1 VTTRFVPALI
11 AGLFITF
18 ATVACSAAPSASPT
32 ASADTSITWVNQG
45 ARQLVPIVVSSDL
58 AAGSNRFLV
67 SVVDPQ
73 NKPLAAA
80 DQAAKM
86 NFYDLAGN
94 TSSPA
99 VTVDGTYMSVLDRLP
114 GLYRAAVDF
123 PHAGQWGLE
132 LTLTDS
138 SSQQQSG
145 RLSFPVR
152 DQSSTPAIGAP
163 AIPSDTPTATTAD
176 GIHAISTDST
186 PDPDFY
192 TTSVKQALEKHEPF
206 FLIFATP
213 AFCRTQ
219 TCGPALDVVKS
230 VAADYKDKV
239 TFIHVEPYKL
249 QMANGQLQPVFTGS
263 DLTPVQPTLDWGLP
277 TEPYAFVVDA
287 NGKVT
292 AKFEGI
298 ASPDELKAA
307 LDQVAK

>member
-1 VTTRFVPALI
+1 MTKRFLPVLV
-11 AGLFITF
+11 AGLFL
-18 ATVACSAAPSASPT
+18 VSACGSTPAASPT
-32 ASADTSITWVNQG
+32 ASADTSLTWVNQG

-58 AAGSNRFLV
+58 AAGTNRFLV
-67 SVVDPQ
+67 SVVDPA

-80 DQAAKM
+80 DQAAKL

-114 GLYRAAVDF
+114 GLYRAAVNF
-123 PHAGQWGLE
+123 PKAGQWGLE

-138 SSQQQSG
+138 SGKEQSG

-152 DQSSTPAIGAP
+152 DTSTTPAIGAP

-176 GIHAISTDST
+176 GIHAISTDTT

-192 TTSVKQALEKHEPF
+192 TTSVKQALDEHKPF
-206 FLIFATP
+206 MLIFATP

-219 TCGPALDVVKS
+219 TCGPALDVVKG
-230 VAADYKDKV
+230 VAANYKDKV

-249 QMANGQLQPVFTGS
+249 QMTNGQLQPVFTGS

>member
-1 VTTRFVPALI
+1 VTTRFLQALL
-11 AGLFITF
+11 AGMFF
-18 ATVACSAAPSASPT
+18 VAACSASPAAT
-32 ASADTSITWVNQG
+32 PTGTDNGLTWVNQG
-45 ARQLVPIVVSSDL
+45 AREIVPIVVSSDL
-58 AAGSNRFLV
+58 AAGQNRFLV
-67 SVVDPQ
+67 TVVDPQ

-80 DQAAKM
+80 NQAAKL

-99 VTVDGTYMSVLDRLP
+99 VTVDGTYMSVLDKLP

-123 PHAGQWGLE
+123 QKAGQWGLE

-138 SSQQQSG
+138 SGKQQSG

-152 DQSSTPAIGAP
+152 DKSTTPAIGAP
-163 AIPSDTPTATTAD
+163 AIASDTPTATSAD

-192 TTSVKQALEKHEPF
+192 TTSVKQALADHEPF
-206 FLIFATP
+206 MVVFATP

-230 VAADYKDKV
+230 VAAPYKDKV

-249 QMANGQLQPVFTGS
+249 QMTNGQLQPVFTGS

-287 NGKVT
+287 NGQVT

-298 ASPDELKAA
+298 ASPDELRAA
-307 LDQVAK
+307 LDQVAR